1 MLAAAVGTESGPL
14 PWFNPDYATQ
24 RFVEMCEALPYAWLV
39 AMSIISVLA
48 GLAFLVWGF
57 RLYRWLVVLLF
68 VVIGIA
74 VGIEAANYFGFSQ
87 SIGIVAGAVVLG
99 VVAWPM
105 HRAGW
110 GMVGGLVFALLFAGF
125 AAYMGIEGRLELI
138 LIAVVAFVAGA
149 AVTML
154 LMKPLIIVITSL
166 VGASVLM
173 QGTVALTMLWPSVS
187 AAVIRVMETRP
198 HILMIVTLVLA
209 AVGSAMQVLDTS
221 EKKKK
226 KKQKSSQSED

>member
-1 MLAAAVGTESGPL
+1 MLAAAVGAESGPP

-24 RFVEMCEALPYAWLV
+24 CFVEMCEALPYGWLV
-39 AMSIISVLA
+39 AMAILSVLA

-57 RLYRWLVVLLF
+57 RLYRWLVVLMF

-99 VVAWPM
+99 VLAWPL

-110 GMVGGLVFALLFAGF
+110 GMVGGIVFVLVFTGF
-125 AAYMGIEGRLELI
+125 AAYVGIEGRLELI

-154 LMKPLIIVITSL
+154 VMKPLIIVITSL
-166 VGASVLM
+166 VGASALTE
-173 QGTVALTMLWPSVS
+173 GTVALTMLWPSVG

-198 HILMIVTLVLA
+198 YILAIATLVLA
-209 AVGSAMQVLDTS
+209 AVGSAMQVVDTS
-221 EKKKK
+221 QKKKK
-226 KKQKSSQSED
+226 KKSSAGDED

>member
-1 MLAAAVGTESGPL
+1 MLAAAVGAESGPP

-24 RFVEMCEALPYAWLV
+24 RFVEMCEALPYGWLV
-39 AMSIISVLA
+39 AMAILSVLA

-57 RLYRWLVVLLF
+57 RLYRWLVVLMF

-99 VVAWPM
+99 VLAWPL

-110 GMVGGLVFALLFAGF
+110 GMVGGIVFVLVFTGF
-125 AAYMGIEGRLELI
+125 AAYVGIEGRLELI

-154 LMKPLIIVITSL
+154 VMKPLIIVITSL
-166 VGASVLM
+166 VGASALTE
-173 QGTVALTMLWPSVS
+173 GTVALTMLWPSVG

-198 HILMIVTLVLA
+198 YILAIATLVLA
-209 AVGSAMQVLDTS
+209 AVGSAMQVVDTS
-221 EKKKK
+221 RKKKK
-226 KKQKSSQSED
+226 KKSSAGDED

>member
-1 MLAAAVGTESGPL
+1 MLAAAVAAESGPP
-14 PWFNPDYATQ
+14 PWFNPDYVTQ
-24 RFVEMCEALPYAWLV
+24 RFVEMCQELPYSWLV
-39 AMSIISVLA
+39 GMSILSVLA

-74 VGIEAANYFGFSQ
+74 VGIEAAAYFGFNQ

-99 VVAWPM
+99 VLAWPL

-110 GMVGGLVFALLFAGF
+110 GMVGGIVFALVFSGF

-154 LMKPLIIVITSL
+154 IMKPLIIVITSL
-166 VGASVLM
+166 VGASALTE
-173 QGTVALTMLWPSVS
+173 GTVALTTLWPSVG
-187 AAVIRVMETRP
+187 AVVIRVMETRP
-198 HILMIVTLVLA
+198 YILMILVLVLA

-221 EKKKK
+221 RKKKK
-226 KKQKSSQSED
+226 KKSSESVD

>member
-1 MLAAAVGTESGPL
+1 VQTCSQQPSARKAG
-14 PWFNPDYATQ
+14 
-24 RFVEMCEALPYAWLV
+24 WLV
-39 AMSIISVLA
+39 AMAILSVLA

-57 RLYRWLVVLLF
+57 RLYRWLVVLMF

-99 VVAWPM
+99 VLAWPL

-110 GMVGGLVFALLFAGF
+110 GMVGGIVFVLVFTGF
-125 AAYMGIEGRLELI
+125 AAYVGIEGRLELI

-154 LMKPLIIVITSL
+154 VMKPLIIVITSL
-166 VGASVLM
+166 VGASALTE
-173 QGTVALTMLWPSVS
+173 GTVALTMLWPSVG

-198 HILMIVTLVLA
+198 YILAIATLVLA
-209 AVGSAMQVLDTS
+209 AVGSAMQVVDTS
-221 EKKKK
+221 QKKKK
-226 KKQKSSQSED
+226 KKSSAGDED

>member
-1 MLAAAVGTESGPL
+1 MLAAAVGTESGPP
-14 PWFNPDYATQ
+14 PWFNPEYAVQ
-24 RFVEMCEALPYAWLV
+24 QFVEMCESLPYGWLV
-39 AMSIISVLA
+39 ATSIISVLA

-74 VGIEAANYFGFSQ
+74 VGIEAAHYFGFSQ

-99 VVAWPM
+99 VLAWPL

-110 GMVGGLVFALLFAGF
+110 GMVGGIVFTLVFAGF
-125 AAYMGIEGRLELI
+125 AAYSGIEGRLELI

-166 VGASVLM
+166 VGASVLTE
-173 QGTVALTMLWPSVS
+173 GTVALTMLWPSVG

-198 HILMIVTLVLA
+198 YILMIVALVLA

-221 EKKKK
+221 KKKK
-226 KKQKSSQSED
+226 KKQRSSQSEDQ

>member
-1 MLAAAVGTESGPL
+1 MLAAAVGAESGPP

-24 RFVEMCEALPYAWLV
+24 CFVEMCEALPYGWLV
-39 AMSIISVLA
+39 AMAILSVLA

-57 RLYRWLVVLLF
+57 RLYRWLVVLMF

-99 VVAWPM
+99 VLAWPL

-110 GMVGGLVFALLFAGF
+110 GMVGGIVFVLVFTGF
-125 AAYMGIEGRLELI
+125 AAYVGIEGRLELI

-154 LMKPLIIVITSL
+154 VMKPLIIVITSL
-166 VGASVLM
+166 VGASALTE
-173 QGTVALTMLWPSVS
+173 GTVALTMLWPSVG

-198 HILMIVTLVLA
+198 YILAIATLVLA
-209 AVGSAMQVLDTS
+209 AVGSAMQVVDTS
-221 EKKKK
+221 RKKKK
-226 KKQKSSQSED
+226 KKSSAGDED